1 MPGTTNTVSP
11 EELANAL
18 AVASRLSATEMRDL
32 HALLLKGGDDVLK
45 QTTMKRTAK
54 RKGKKKIRKK
64 RRTHTNIAVVK
75 PQKLNAD
82 EEKVVYQAWPAK
94 QNSNAGHSINSPF
107 GTSMA
112 NAQVKVNEGKD
123 IHIKM
128 SELGLRQHGASVAVA
143 ETFAREAFGETL
155 DNVESKADSSNNNT
169 ENETAEEEDED
180 DTKPIKRKRRIK
192 KRKKK
197 AAASSKVMV
206 KW

>member
-1 MPGTTNTVSP
+1 MSSTTNTVSP

-32 HALLLKGGDDVLK
+32 HALLLKGGEDVLK
-45 QTTMKRTAK
+45 QTTIKRTVASK
-54 RKGKKKIRKK
+54 RKGKKKLKKK
-64 RRTHTNIAVVK
+64 RRTNVAIVK
-75 PQKLNAD
+75 PKKINTD
-82 EEKVVYQAWPAK
+82 EGKVVYQAWPAK
-94 QNSNAGHSINSPF
+94 QNSGHNINSPF
-107 GTSMA
+107 GNT
-112 NAQVKVNEGKD
+112 NAQVKVNQGKD

-143 ETFAREAFGETL
+143 DTFAREAFGETF
-155 DNVESKADSSNNNT
+155 DNIETKVDSSNNNT

-180 DTKPIKRKRRIK
+180 NTKPIKRKRRIK

-197 AAASSKVMV
+197 TTASSKVMV